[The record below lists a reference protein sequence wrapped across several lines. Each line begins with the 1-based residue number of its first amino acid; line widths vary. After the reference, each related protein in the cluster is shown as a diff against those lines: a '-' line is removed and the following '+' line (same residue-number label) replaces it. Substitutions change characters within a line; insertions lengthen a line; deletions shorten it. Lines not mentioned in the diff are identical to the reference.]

1 MTHDRTYYRQ
11 CDERQL
17 INAARDSQDELA
29 IALGERLDG
38 WLYLQA
44 DVMNLEA
51 EIEELK
57 EDRDR
62 LRGEVTALG
71 GVC

>member
-44 DVMNLEA
+44 DVMNLEE
-51 EIEELK
+51 EIRDLK
-57 EDRDR
+57 AQIED
-62 LRGEVTALG
+62 LEGEVTALG

>member
-1 MTHDRTYYRQ
+1 MTYDRTYYRQ
-11 CDERQL
+11 CSETQL
-17 INAARDSQDELA
+17 IEAARDSDSELA

-51 EIEELK
+51 EIEDLK
-57 EDRDR
+57 LDRDR
-62 LRGEVTALG
+62 LRGEMNALG
-71 GVC
+71 YPC

>member
-1 MTHDRTYYRQ
+1 MSHDRTYYRQ

-17 INAARDSQDELA
+17 INAARDSDSELA

-44 DVMNLEA
+44 DVENLEDL
-51 EIEELK
+51 ILDLK
-57 EDRDR
+57 EHIAR
-62 LRGEVTALG
+62 LEGEVTALG
-71 GVC
+71 GDC

>member
-1 MTHDRTYYRQ
+1 MTNDRNYYRQ

-17 INAARDSQDELA
+17 IDAARDSDSELA

-44 DVMNLEA
+44 DVMNLEDT
-51 EIEELK
+51 IDDLK
-57 EDRDR
+57 EQIAR
-62 LRGEVTALG
+62 LEGEVTALG

>member
-11 CDERQL
+11 CSERQL
-17 INAARDSQDELA
+17 IDAAQDSDSELA

-51 EIEELK
+51 EIAELK

-71 GVC
+71 GDC